1 MRIAALLRFSWKNL
15 WVHRLRS
22 LLTIGGVVIGVGA
35 IVFLISLGFG
45 LERVV
50 TSQVANFSA
59 FSIIDVPASNP
70 PSGKIDEK
78 AIERARAIPHI
89 TEVERII
96 DLAGRVRLA
105 DQNST
110 NETVVVG
117 VTPKYFDLAS
127 IMLTNG
133 KMYDGNVSDQVVVN
147 EALAKMLGYEADVS
161 KILDQSLLVD
171 LIIAK
176 SMRVSDETE
185 GPIVKENIALKV
197 IGVVNESTN
206 PVMYVPQKL
215 TDAQGVVNS
224 TSIKIKVDDKLNVAV
239 VRKQIENSGFATE
252 YVGDTVDQITSV
264 FSIFRLILGGFGAIA
279 LVVAAIG
286 TFNTLTISLME
297 RIREVAL
304 LKMLGMKR
312 ADVFRLFIGES
323 ITIGILG
330 GGLGAGGGLGLG
342 IVANML
348 IARIAARSGAD
359 VVQIFYTPTTIL
371 IYMIAGAIVVG
382 FITGLY
388 PSYRAIKTN
397 PLDALRYE

>member
-1 MRIAALLRFSWKNL
+1 MRIASLLRFSWKNL

-35 IVFLISLGFG
+35 IVFLVSLGFG

-59 FSIIDVPASNP
+59 FSIIDVPAANP
-70 PSGKIDEK
+70 PSGKIDAK
-78 AIERARAIPHI
+78 SIERARAIPHI
-89 TEVERII
+89 TEVERIV

-105 DQNST
+105 NQNST

-117 VTPKYFDLAS
+117 VTPKYFDLAN
-127 IMLTNG
+127 IALTGGSMFNA
-133 KMYDGNVSDQVVVN
+133 DSSDQVIVN
-147 EALAKMLGYEADVS
+147 EALAKMLGFEENVS
-161 KILDQSLLVD
+161 GMLNQDLLVD

-176 SMRVSDETE
+176 SIRASDDTE
-185 GPIVKENIALKV
+185 GPLVKENIPLKV
-197 IGVVNESTN
+197 IGIINESTN

-215 TDAQGVVNS
+215 SDAQGVINS
-224 TSIKIKVDDKLNVAV
+224 TSMKIKIDDKINVAT

-264 FSIFRLILGGFGAIA
+264 FSIFRLILGGFGLIA

-312 ADVFRLFIGES
+312 GDVFRLFIGES

-330 GGLGAGGGLGLG
+330 GFLGAGGGIG
-342 IVANML
+342 IGAVANLL
-348 IARIAARSGAD
+348 IARMASQSGAD
-359 VVQIFYTPTTIL
+359 VVQIFYTPTNFM
-371 IYMIAGAIVVG
+371 IYMVVGAIVVG